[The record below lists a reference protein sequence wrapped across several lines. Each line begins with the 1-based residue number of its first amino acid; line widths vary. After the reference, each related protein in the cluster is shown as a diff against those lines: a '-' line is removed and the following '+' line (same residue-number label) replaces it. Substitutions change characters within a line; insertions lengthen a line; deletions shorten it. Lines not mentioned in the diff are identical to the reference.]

1 MIELIKTETVY
12 KKISESKVKSDV
24 IINLKNTKKRKLIA
38 NLIDKINENKFS
50 KVEFDQFVK
59 EKNVTKKILKF
70 TSRNDDK
77 ALKKEIINQIYSYPE
92 KKVIIVADLGFR
104 ESYLV
109 YIEEIKRASINKNS
123 KEFEEYSEIT
133 KARFTNNIYNT
144 YDTYLKKKYKID
156 INYQALDSI
165 KNNFK

>member
-1 MIELIKTETVY
+1 MVL
-12 KKISESKVKSDV
+12 
-24 IINLKNTKKRKLIA
+24 A
-38 NLIDKINENKFS
+38 
-50 KVEFDQFVK
+50 
-59 EKNVTKKILKF
+59 
-70 TSRNDDK
+70 
-77 ALKKEIINQIYSYPE
+77 YPE
-92 KKVIIVADLGFR
+92 KKVIIVADLGFK
-104 ESYLV
+104 ETYLV
-109 YIEEIKRASINKNS
+109 YIEEIKRATINKNS